1 MIYLDDMKEREISK
15 VEDEEKGLRAGNAS
29 SSSKEM
35 TTTATTATA
44 TVANLIVKCLENEGV
59 RYVFGIPGEENIRLI
74 DALNDSPIIRFIL
87 VHHEQAASF
96 MAEMYGRVTGKAG
109 VCIATLGPG
118 AINLLLGTAD
128 AFTDSVPMVSISA
141 QVGINRAYKETH
153 QYVDLLSMFKPVTK
167 WAAEIKIPSSVPAL
181 VRKAFKVAQTERTGA
196 CYLAV
201 QDLEEM
207 IVPADLKPLFP
218 SEVYDSAP
226 SPSQILRAAKV
237 LEDAKYPIIL
247 AGHGAARDDAQG
259 ALIRFSEKL
268 HIPVATTFMGK
279 GVFPDGHPNALGT
292 VGFMFHDYVNFG
304 FDNSDLLICVGY
316 DMQEFDPI
324 RINPAGDKKIIHISH
339 YPAEVDANYHVS
351 VGIQSD
357 ISMALDDLAQN
368 VNPKEGLLKAENQ
381 NIRNLLREELEDGGT
396 QDDSFPL
403 KPQRIVSDIRL
414 ALGDFDIVLVDT
426 GALKMWMARL
436 YPTYMPNTC
445 LISNGLSTMAF
456 ALPGAIG
463 VKLAYPERKVLA
475 AVGDGGLLML
485 GSELET
491 ACREKIP
498 IVILIWEDQSYGLI
512 KWKMDLELGHHSSVD
527 FHNPDFV
534 KYAESFGAK
543 GYLINRAD
551 DLLPT
556 LKFAL
561 NDNAV
566 SVITCPV
573 DYSENIKLTDK
584 LGHLTDSI

>member
-1 MIYLDDMKEREISK
+1 M
-15 VEDEEKGLRAGNAS
+15 
-29 SSSKEM
+29 
-35 TTTATTATA
+35 
-44 TVANLIVKCLENEGV
+44 TVAHLVVKCIENEGV
-59 RYVFGIPGEENIRLI
+59 KYVFGIPGEENIHLI
-74 DALNDSPIIRFIL
+74 DAINNSSVIRFIL

-109 VCIATLGPG
+109 VCVGTLGPG

-128 AFTDSVPMVSISA
+128 AFTDSVPLVAISA
-141 QVGINRAYKETH
+141 QVGLNRAYKETH
-153 QYVDLLSMFKPVTK
+153 QFVDLLNMFKPITK
-167 WAAEIKIPSSVPAL
+167 WAAEIKIPSSVPVM

-196 CYLAV
+196 CYLAIP

-207 IVPADLKPLFP
+207 LVPLNLRPLFP

-226 SPSQILRAAKV
+226 SPSQVLRAAKV
-237 LEDAKYPIIL
+237 LEESKSPIIL
-247 AGHGAARDDAQG
+247 AGHGAARDNSQD
-259 ALIRFSEKL
+259 ALIRFSENL

-279 GVFPDGHPNALGT
+279 GVFPDRHPNALGT
-292 VGFMFHDYVNFG
+292 VGFMCHDSVNFG
-304 FDNSDLLICVGY
+304 FDMADLLICVGY

-324 RINPAGDKKIIHISH
+324 RINPTGDKMIIHISR
-339 YPAEVDANYHVS
+339 YPAEVDANYPVT
-351 VGIQSD
+351 VGIQSN
-357 ISMALDDLAQN
+357 ISMALDELAKN
-368 VNPKEGLLKAENQ
+368 IGPKEILKAENQ
-381 NIRNLLREELEDGGT
+381 KIRNLLSEELEKGARDN
-396 QDDSFPL
+396 SFPL
-403 KPQRIVSDIRL
+403 KPQRIVSDIRQ
-414 ALGDFDIVLVDT
+414 ALEDLDIVLVDT

-475 AVGDGGLLML
+475 AVGDGGMMML

-491 ACREKIP
+491 AVREKIP
-498 IVILIWEDQSYGLI
+498 FVVLIWEDQSYGLI

-543 GYLINRAD
+543 GYRISQAE

-556 LKFAL
+556 LKSAL
-561 NDNAV
+561 EDNIV

-584 LGHLTDSI
+584 LGRLTEPL